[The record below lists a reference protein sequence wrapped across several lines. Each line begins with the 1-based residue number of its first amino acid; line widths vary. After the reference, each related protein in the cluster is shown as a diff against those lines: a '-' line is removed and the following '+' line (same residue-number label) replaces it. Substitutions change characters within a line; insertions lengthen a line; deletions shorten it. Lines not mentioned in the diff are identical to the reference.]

1 MNLKIESHVTDGVT
15 ILTCHGRIAFGE
27 EAQALRDMVKQVL
40 STTKKIILDL
50 SGVSYM
56 DSGGLGS
63 LVGAY
68 SSARHSGA
76 DVKLI
81 GLGPRLRDTLQVTKL
96 VTVFEVYDT
105 EKEAL
110 AAFHGSLP

>member
-1 MNLKIESHVTDGVT
+1 MHLKIESHIADGVT
-15 ILTCHGRIAFGE
+15 VLTCHGRIAFGE
-27 EAQALRDMVKQVL
+27 EAQALRDMVKKVL
-40 STTKKIILDL
+40 ETTKKVILDL

-68 SSARHSGA
+68 SSARHAGA

-81 GLGPRLRDTLQVTKL
+81 GLGPRIRDTLQITKL

>member
-1 MNLKIESHVTDGVT
+1 VNLKIESHVTDGVT

-40 STTKKIILDL
+40 ATTKKIILDL
-50 SGVSYM
+50 SDVSYM

-68 SSARHSGA
+68 SSARQSGA

-81 GLGPRLRDTLQVTKL
+81 GLGPRLRDTLQITKL

>member
-1 MNLKIESHVTDGVT
+1 MNLKIESHVTDAVT
-15 ILTCHGRIAFGE
+15 VLTCHGRISFGE

-40 STTKKIILDL
+40 ATTKKIILDL
-50 SGVSYM
+50 SGVTYM

-63 LVGAY
+63 LVGSY
-68 SSARHSGA
+68 SSARQAGA

-81 GLGPRLRDTLQVTKL
+81 GLGPRLRETLHITKL
-96 VTVFEVYDT
+96 VTVFEVYDN

-110 AAFHGSLP
+110 AAFRAGLP

>member
-40 STTKKIILDL
+40 ATKKIILDL
-50 SGVSYM
+50 SDVSYM

-68 SSARHSGA
+68 SSARQSGA

-81 GLGPRLRDTLQVTKL
+81 GLGPRLRDTLQITKL
-96 VTVFEVYDT
+96 VTVFEVHDT

-110 AAFHGSLP
+110 AAFRGSLP